1 MHTAAET
8 RRIAEETHAVI
19 APAVNAVLQPWR
31 APDSVVLALADAID
45 GGSSGGG
52 GSGEPSPL
60 NEPER
65 AAVVRTLEDS
75 LGHAIAAYAVQRE
88 TGKDVRTVLA
98 TALRAKEAAPLEGF
112 TLTGVSLSFLL
123 RLRVRAAEKRAAA
136 GPPSDIGLREG
147 RGRGGHPHQS
157 LRARTAHRA
166 EPHLHRRR
174 REARRR
180 PLGGVACTV
189 LKIDRSTARFAL

>member
-1 MHTAAET
+1 MQHTDAEQ
-8 RRIAEETHAVI
+8 THAVI

-75 LGHAIAAYAVQRE
+75 LGHAIAAYAAQRE
-88 TGKDVRTVLA
+88 GENVADAGKILA
-98 TALRAKEAAPLEGF
+98 TALRAMWCVGP
-112 TLTGVSLSFLL
+112 GV
-123 RLRVRAAEKRAAA
+123 
-136 GPPSDIGLREG
+136 
-147 RGRGGHPHQS
+147 
-157 LRARTAHRA
+157 
-166 EPHLHRRR
+166 
-174 REARRR
+174 
-180 PLGGVACTV
+180 
-189 LKIDRSTARFAL
+189 